1 MRRLAILSALVFAV
15 GCDEGEPTLGFIP
28 GTSPATQLAISV
40 QPTGGVALNAITPPV
55 RVSVL
60 NANGQVVT
68 GSAVPVTM
76 TLSPGSGTA
85 GANLSGQT
93 IVAAEGGVA
102 IFNNLR
108 INLAG
113 TGYVLVATAPGLTQA
128 TTTTFDVTP

>member
-1 MRRLAILSALVFAV
+1 MRRLAIFSALVFAV
-15 GCDEGEPTLGFIP
+15 GCDAGEPSVGFIP
-28 GTSPATQLAISV
+28 GSLPASRLAISV
-40 QPTGGVALNAITPPV
+40 EPSAAVVGNAITPPV

-60 NANGQVVT
+60 NANGQVVA
-68 GSAVPVTM
+68 GSAAPVTM
-76 TLSPGSGTA
+76 SISPGSGTA
-85 GANLSGQT
+85 GAVLSGQT

-102 IFNNLR
+102 TFNNLR

>member
-15 GCDEGEPTLGFIP
+15 GCDAGEPAVGFIP
-28 GTSPATQLAISV
+28 GSLPATRLAISV
-40 QPTGGVALNAITPPV
+40 EPADAVALTSITPPV

-68 GSAVPVTM
+68 GSAAPVTM
-76 TLSPGSGTA
+76 TISPGTGTA
-85 GANLSGQT
+85 GATLTGQT

-102 IFNNLR
+102 TFNNLR

-113 TGYVLVATAPGLTQA
+113 TGYVLVASAPGLTSA
-128 TTTTFDVTP
+128 TTTPFDVTP